1 MRYAPTGKWFVRIT
15 NKETGRSGVFPY
27 DGFKTKKAAL
37 EYIDKLNELPP
48 HKSGKMV
55 ATLER

>member
-15 NKETGRSGVFPY
+15 NNETGASGIFPY

-37 EYIDKLNELPP
+37 EFIDKLNATKE
-48 HKSGKMV
+48 HASGTMV